1 MVTATLFCLH
11 SRLQHLEQHLAQA
24 GAQETPAER
33 TKWASQ
39 VALAVKNPT
48 ANAGDLWVGKT
59 HWRRKWQPIPV
70 FLDRGVWRATVHRV
84 VYRPY
89 CGLERRKSAIKLNL

>member
-70 FLDRGVWRATVHRV
+70 FLLGKSLGQRSLEG
-84 VYRPY
+84 YSPQG
-89 CGLERRKSAIKLNL
+89 GL